1 MASKMFMWHCGFIV
15 SGIKFSNVRIRNMLE
30 AFVSDYYS
38 IIIDYQRPQKPILNK
53 VWDGVIRNS

>member
-1 MASKMFMWHCGFIV
+1 
-15 SGIKFSNVRIRNMLE
+15 MLE